1 MRPRTRRV
9 CSPVRPDPPNPP
21 SRKGLFTV
29 EGVGVGGVSCGG
41 VGRGPLMMGVPA
53 PPVQKTSACLAL
65 PSAVPM

>member
-1 MRPRTRRV
+1 MTGCHPLLMPAHRTLEPTVLGLNR
-9 CSPVRPDPPNPP
+9 
-21 SRKGLFTV
+21 LFTV